1 MTFSPVGLTP
11 LLGVFDMTR
20 SLAFYRDRL
29 GFEVV
34 MASPEVETAEG
45 RFSHWI
51 LLRHG
56 AAELMLN
63 TQYDSNERPA
73 SPDRGRQAGHTDVC
87 LFIGCADIDAA
98 YRELSGRGLKADPP
112 ELAPYGLK
120 TFSVSDP
127 DGYLVVYQEHR

>member
-20 SLAFYRDRL
+20 SLAFYRDQL
-29 GFEVV
+29 GFDVV
-34 MASPEVETAEG
+34 TASPEVKTAEG
-45 RFSHWI
+45 RFSHWM
-51 LLRHG
+51 LLRQG

-73 SPDRGRQAGHTDVC
+73 CPDQGRQAAHADIC
-87 LFIGCADIDAA
+87 LFIACTDIDAA
-98 YRELSGRGLKADPP
+98 YQTLSERGLKTDPP
-112 ELAPYGLK
+112 QLAPYGLK

-127 DGYLVVYQEHR
+127 DGYIVVYQEHR